1 MSALEWRVTMEARED
16 PATMNPATVL
26 NLAYE
31 LSVVSALGAFLQ
43 SKSRAYMD
51 SSRADDRAGS
61 ARTPRAPP
69 MR

>member
-1 MSALEWRVTMEARED
+1 MTRSVLATSEA

-51 SSRADDRAGS
+51 HTRG
-61 ARTPRAPP
+61 
-69 MR
+69 